1 MDFIQWCMLD
11 GIEIATVYAFSTENW
26 NRDPSEVNTLM
37 SIFAK
42 YAESLTVEA
51 STRNVRVRIFSTGRP
66 SAFRYTDPLEQQLT
80 SKLYFLLFTDFQKL
94 PPKVRSAVRE
104 LEKETAQCT
113 GFLVNICLS
122 YGSRA
127 EVVMACNAAVAEKY
141 EIEQCRINREH
152 MSSIGGFEIAKCTA
166 KKVKSGVREPSS
178 TSTTSSTSVGEENDC
193 ASSPPADC
201 SQGPNCSSTIKVLSL
216 EPKREKKYDD
226 VNSEFTEIENHIGTT
241 DPGERGCSSSSS
253 SSSRGGDLGPGSE
266 LSSDCKSSKLCDA
279 HQKSS
284 VKFLELDDEILSRH
298 MCTAH
303 IPGNEGKGNELN

>member
-1 MDFIQWCMLD
+1 MFAS
-11 GIEIATVYAFSTENW
+11 EFS
-26 NRDPSEVNTLM
+26 PQVVH
-37 SIFAK
+37 K
-42 YAESLTVEA
+42 H
-51 STRNVRVRIFSTGRP
+51 
-66 SAFRYTDPLEQQLT
+66 FRFTDLLEQQLT

-127 EVVMACNAAVAEKY
+127 EIVMACNAAVAEKY

-152 MSSIGGFEIAKCTA
+152 MSSIGGVEIAKCKA
-166 KKVKSGVREPSS
+166 KKVKSGVRESSS
-178 TSTTSSTSVGEENDC
+178 TSTTLSPSVGEENVC

-201 SQGPNCSSTIKVLSL
+201 SQGPNSSSTIKALGL
-216 EPKREKKYDD
+216 EPKREKNYDD

-253 SSSRGGDLGPGSE
+253 SSSSGSRGGDLGPGSE
-266 LSSDCKSSKLCDA
+266 LSSDCKSSKFCDA
-279 HQKSS
+279 HQKTS
-284 VKFLELDDEILSRH
+284 VKFLELDDEVLSRH

-303 IPGNEGKGNELN
+303 IPGNERK